1 MDNYSFAGG
10 NFLLAEVRDLTDF
23 YKSGR
28 VKVRIYGTQD
38 NEQDVKDENLT
49 EAIPLQDITSA
60 ATGKVG
66 KAPTGLLVG
75 SRVMIGYLAT
85 DPEKKTPFIFGS
97 FSRGAMPV
105 DRSKNTVSGGR
116 TETKQPGVDTPGPA
130 NPKSPEGNQAAMNFH
145 NAIGLK
151 LDPFN
156 TNKDKYNN
164 AKVVENGKGKPDIKT
179 AREMYAPNADKP
191 TTASGDASK
200 KLPEIIQKVD
210 PMAASQALKTMFSA
224 LSLVRSLMSS
234 SSPAPRR
241 KTITDAR

>member
-85 DPEKKTPFIFGS
+85 DPEK
-97 FSRGAMPV
+97 
-105 DRSKNTVSGGR
+105 
-116 TETKQPGVDTPGPA
+116 
-130 NPKSPEGNQAAMNFH
+130 
-145 NAIGLK
+145 
-151 LDPFN
+151 
-156 TNKDKYNN
+156 
-164 AKVVENGKGKPDIKT
+164 ENSIYFRLVF
-179 AREMYAPNADKP
+179 AWRN
-191 TTASGDASK
+191 ASG
-200 KLPEIIQKVD
+200 QK
-210 PMAASQALKTMFSA
+210 
-224 LSLVRSLMSS
+224 
-234 SSPAPRR
+234 
-241 KTITDAR
+241 